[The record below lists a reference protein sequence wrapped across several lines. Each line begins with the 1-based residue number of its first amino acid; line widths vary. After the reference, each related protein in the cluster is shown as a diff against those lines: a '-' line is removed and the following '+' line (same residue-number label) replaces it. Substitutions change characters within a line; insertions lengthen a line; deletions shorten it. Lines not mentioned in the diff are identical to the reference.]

1 MTVRNFIDPSERIFK
16 ETTVFAAY
24 SDLWRSTGVT
34 IEPST
39 TVYQDAEFGSL
50 KVYDSASGSVFFND
64 WETPST
70 DIPSQYAISGIN
82 DLNDE
87 IVSFVWVRATENC
100 TIRMRNIRTRVTY
113 NATTQNYMLSTNP
126 SDRVVGEWGI
136 LNVLIG
142 DNDSEVWKLMR
153 ARMLA
158 IPNDGTNPRYAFG
171 FELEINFDSTVGQ
184 VYVSRPTIT
193 ALLDVTENSFML
205 GSIGIVPDVF
215 LGQDFVDPTT
225 NSVQLPLIRL
235 LDAMTHR
242 AGEIQNAIYSYE
254 YKNSSTGFDPNILET
269 NSYLITPDLID
280 RLDQLK
286 WLAQFRGRELL
297 VTYEPSTEGEEWQ
310 DFVLNTSL
318 LNGSSVLAVSAIS
331 VGGISGGVEAF
342 FRWQVQTGY
351 YGHNAGTTTAM
362 IEAVKLL
369 LGGTKTVTYTVGTN
383 EITFYTK
390 IGETLNSDT
399 LGLSIGDPN
408 PLVLA
413 ILEPTRPLGLI
424 INHELVA

>member
-1 MTVRNFIDPSERIFK
+1 MTVRNFIDESERLFK
-16 ETTVFAAY
+16 ESTVFAAY
-24 SDLWRSTGVT
+24 LDLWRSTGVT
-34 IEPST
+34 IQPNT
-39 TVYQDAEFGSL
+39 TVFQDAEFGSL
-50 KVYDSASGSVFFND
+50 EANGSASGSIFFND
-64 WETPST
+64 WETPAT
-70 DIPSQYAISGIN
+70 DVPSQYAISGVN

-87 IVSFVWVRATENC
+87 MVSFVWVRATENC

-113 NATTQNYMLSTNP
+113 DAPTQNYMLSTNP
-126 SDRVVGEWGI
+126 ADRVVGEWGV

-142 DNDSEVWKLMR
+142 DNDSEKWQLMR
-153 ARMLA
+153 SRMLA
-158 IPNDGTNPRYAFG
+158 ISDDGTNPRYAFG
-171 FELEINFDSTVGQ
+171 FELQIQFESTVGV
-184 VYVSRPTIT
+184 VYMSRPTIT

-205 GSIGIVPDVF
+205 GSIGIIPDVF
-215 LGQDFVDPTT
+215 LGQDFIDPTT
-225 NSVQLPLIRL
+225 NAVQLPLIRL
-235 LDAMTHR
+235 LDVMTTK
-242 AGEIQNAIYSYE
+242 AGEIQDVIYSYE
-254 YKNSSTGFDPNILET
+254 HRNTSTGFDPTIPET
-269 NSYLITPDLID
+269 SSYLITPDLID

-310 DFVLNTSL
+310 DFVLDTSTL
-318 LNGSSVLAVSAIS
+318 DGSGVLAVSAVS

-369 LGGTKTVTYTVGTN
+369 LGGTKTVTYVVGVN

>member
-1 MTVRNFIDPSERIFK
+1 MTVRNFIDESERLFK
-16 ETTVFAAY
+16 ESAVFAAY
-24 SDLWRSTGVT
+24 LDLWRSTGVT
-34 IEPST
+34 IEPNT
-39 TVYQDAEFGSL
+39 TVYQDADFGSL
-50 KVYDSASGSVFFND
+50 EAHSSASGSIFFND
-64 WETPST
+64 WETPAT
-70 DIPSQYAISGIN
+70 DVPSQYAISGVN

-87 IVSFVWVRATENC
+87 IVSFAWVRVTENC

-113 NATTQNYMLSTNP
+113 NALTQTYMLSTNP
-126 SDRVVGEWGI
+126 AHRVVGEWGV
-136 LNVLIG
+136 LNSLIG
-142 DNDSEVWKLMR
+142 DNDSETWQLLR
-153 ARMLA
+153 AKMLA
-158 IPNDGTNPRYAFG
+158 IPDDGTNPRYAFG
-171 FELEINFDSTVGQ
+171 FEIQIQFESTVGV
-184 VYVSRPTIT
+184 VYISRPTIT

-205 GSIGIVPDVF
+205 GSIGLVPDVF
-215 LGQDFVDPTT
+215 LGQDFIDPTT
-225 NSVQLPLIRL
+225 NAVQLPLVRL
-235 LDAMTHR
+235 LDVMTTK
-242 AGEIQNAIYSYE
+242 AGEIQDAIYSYE

-310 DFVLNTSL
+310 DFVLDTST
-318 LNGSSVLAVSAIS
+318 LNGSSVLAVSAIN

-362 IEAVKLL
+362 LEAIKLL
-369 LGGTKTVTYTVGTN
+369 LGGTKTVTYTVGAN

-424 INHELVA
+424 ISHELVA